1 MVRALLIGPAMKR
14 SSAGV
19 LASVFSL
26 ALWGCGAPEDSL
38 DFDDVKTEGVDGK
51 ADSSSIATIVDAEF
65 DGSLVTNSSFGLES
79 VIRDQML
86 YTIGHLN
93 HNNSVGRLDKLVL
106 TNIKKVGNTV
116 TYHAKMPVAWGS
128 KTNIPTK
135 YTFKLPKNADDYAGF
150 TTKYSHACV
159 DSAAHDVD
167 VGSMWYYYRPFRSG
181 CTVAATDVVQ
191 FDATFTVSSVNTN
204 GKYPEYHKVWEDN
217 AFKVVAIFGK
227 YEDGATTAS
236 DAGIAAY
243 NTFVRAVR
251 TKFPSATITPALAAS
266 ASPGVANPDVELK
279 ATLADGKTVQVNI
292 LLVDNVASATTTFY
306 NRYNT
311 LSSKADLIAYNGH
324 AGLGQNVRALARK
337 GAWVAGQY
345 VMVFMNG
352 CDTYAYVDGYLAD
365 ARRSLNTDDATG
377 TKYLDFI
384 VNAMPSYF
392 HEDSNGT
399 MQLINAMVN
408 FAQPMTYQNIF
419 NNIDTSQV
427 VLVSGEQDNVYY
439 PGYGNPTTPPTGGL
453 IDETADVDA
462 NEELQFVTGEL
473 EAGAYTVT
481 LSADGGDTGDADL
494 YVKTGA
500 APSKT
505 VYDCRPYVGGSAEEC
520 KVTLTAKNKIYVM
533 VHGYT
538 AAKFKLK
545 ITKDGS
551 TGPVTPTPWAGLNQ
565 TGSVAK
571 NQEVRFETPLLAA
584 GSYTFTLSGATGDAD
599 LYVRTNAAPTT
610 AAYDCRPYKSG
621 SNEVCTMSLAAP
633 AVLHVMVRGYSTAAS
648 PFTLVGAK
656 N

>member
-1 MVRALLIGPAMKR
+1 MKR
-14 SSAGV
+14 SLGV
-19 LASVFSL
+19 LASLFSL
-26 ALWGCGAPEDSL
+26 TLWGAGCEAPEDSL
-38 DFDDVKTEGVDGK
+38 DFSDVKTEGVDGK
-51 ADSSSIATIVDAEF
+51 ADSSSIATILNAEF
-65 DGSLVTNSSFGLES
+65 DGSLNTASSFGLES

-106 TNIKKVGNTV
+106 TNIKKTGNTV
-116 TYHAKMPVAWGS
+116 TYHASMPIAWGS

-150 TTKYSHACV
+150 TTKYNHACV

-167 VGSMWYYYRPFRSG
+167 VGSMWYYYRPFRTG
-181 CTVAATDVVQ
+181 CTVDAADVVQ
-191 FDATFTVSSVNTN
+191 FDATLSVSTVNTN

-243 NTFVRAVR
+243 NQFVRAVR
-251 TKFPSATITPALAAS
+251 TKFPAATVAPANVPTA
-266 ASPGVANPDVELK
+266 PGVANPDVEFK

-292 LLVDNVASATTTFY
+292 LLVDNVANATTTFY

-365 ARRSLNTDDATG
+365 ARRSLNPDDAAG

-399 MQLINAMVN
+399 MQLISAMVN
-408 FAQPMTYQNIF
+408 FAQPMTYQSIF
-419 NNIDTSQV
+419 NAIDSSQV

-439 PGYGNPTTPPTGGL
+439 PGYGNPTNPPNPPAGGL
-453 IDETADVDA
+453 IDETTDVDA

-481 LSADGGDTGDADL
+481 LSPDGADTGDADL

-500 APSKT
+500 APTKS

-533 VHGYT
+533 VHGYS

-545 ITKDGS
+545 VTKDGS
-551 TGPVTPTPWAGLNQ
+551 TGPVEPTPWAGLNQ

-571 NQEVRFETPLLAA
+571 NQEARFETPLLPA
-584 GSYTFTLSGATGDAD
+584 GAYTFTLSGATGDAD
-599 LYVRTNAAPTT
+599 LYVRSNAAPTT
-610 AAYDCRPYKSG
+610 TQYECRPYKSG

-633 AVLHVMVRGYSTAAS
+633 AVLHVMVRGYSTATS